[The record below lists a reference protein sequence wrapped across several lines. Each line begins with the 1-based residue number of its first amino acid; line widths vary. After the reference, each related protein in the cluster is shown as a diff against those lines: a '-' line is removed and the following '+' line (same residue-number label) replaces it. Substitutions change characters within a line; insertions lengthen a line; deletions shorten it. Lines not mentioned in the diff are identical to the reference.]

1 MDFGLR
7 GRTAIV
13 CGASE
18 GIGLGVAE
26 ALAAEGANVAMFARR
41 REPLDREADRLGAL
55 GVRGDVTNPADLRR
69 LVEKTVEAF
78 GGIDVLVNNSGGP
91 PRTRGVDLT
100 DELVEEAVELLLLSA
115 IRLTRL
121 CLPYLGKSA
130 NGRIVNITSSTV
142 KEPVD
147 NLALSNVVRPGV
159 IGWAK
164 TLSRELGPQGIT
176 VNSIAPGRI
185 DTARIR
191 EVYPDGPTAQDL
203 RRSRWDASARRARS
217 ATSSASSPLRGR
229 LRDGH
234 RRSRRR
240 RIAPQPPCD

>member
-55 GVRGDVTNPADLRR
+55 GVRGDVTNPADLQR

-91 PRTRGVDLT
+91 PRTRG
-100 DELVEEAVELLLLSA
+100 
-115 IRLTRL
+115 
-121 CLPYLGKSA
+121 
-130 NGRIVNITSSTV
+130 SSR
-142 KEPVD
+142 KP
-147 NLALSNVVRPGV
+147 S
-159 IGWAK
+159 
-164 TLSRELGPQGIT
+164 SC
-176 VNSIAPGRI
+176 SCS
-185 DTARIR
+185 
-191 EVYPDGPTAQDL
+191 L
-203 RRSRWDASARRARS
+203 RS
-217 ATSSASSPLRGR
+217 G
-229 LRDGH
+229 
-234 RRSRRR
+234 
-240 RIAPQPPCD
+240 